1 MLRILLINSDK
12 PEPIQFFQKDKETND
27 SINISVITRSCYAP
41 LYSHWA
47 DHVYIVDD
55 VTDLTV
61 MKSLMLEILK
71 VGPIDHIVSTTEKSI
86 LTGGFLRAYFGIA
99 GPGFETALYMTN
111 KLAMKTKLKME
122 GIPVAD
128 FLCVSQVEDIP
139 AAGEKLGWPIIVKP
153 ALGSGALNTFIIHSL
168 DHYEDL
174 YSTSGGLG
182 ELKKNNSLMIA
193 EKCIEMEEFHCDT
206 LYADGEILFVSIS
219 KYTVPLLKGMAKI
232 QGSFILSQN
241 DPVYAEI
248 LELQKSVAQAFRI
261 TDGPGHLEI
270 YRTHSGELIVGEIA
284 MRIGGGGISRMI
296 EKKFNISLWESS
308 LNISVYRDP
317 NLTVNPIEGT
327 VGYFSLPCR
336 NGTIKEFTPIEEWE
350 KLAGI
355 LEVELLYQEGDVV
368 DEKQSS
374 SFDLARLYFCLEN
387 ENEVQHLLALVKQTY
402 YLHLTEDHMMNQ

>member
-86 LTGGFLRAYFGIA
+86 LTGGFLRSYFGIA

-336 NGTIKEFTPIEEWE
+336 NGTIKEFTPIEEW
-350 KLAGI
+350 K
-355 LEVELLYQEGDVV
+355 
-368 DEKQSS
+368 S
-374 SFDLARLYFCLEN
+374 
-387 ENEVQHLLALVKQTY
+387 LLAYWRLNCYTKKVM
-402 YLHLTEDHMMNQ
+402 L